1 VHFDD
6 LFTKKYLI
14 VDFNVSLKE
23 KSGYLVKSDIRYTN
37 PGYYYPIYKPNERWF
52 VTNYTEPLEHFVY
65 RDQNRENNKII
76 NRRSYEAD

>member
-1 VHFDD
+1 MHFDD

-52 VTNYTEPLEHFVY
+52 VTNYTEPLELFVY

-76 NRRSYEAD
+76 EEVTKQIE